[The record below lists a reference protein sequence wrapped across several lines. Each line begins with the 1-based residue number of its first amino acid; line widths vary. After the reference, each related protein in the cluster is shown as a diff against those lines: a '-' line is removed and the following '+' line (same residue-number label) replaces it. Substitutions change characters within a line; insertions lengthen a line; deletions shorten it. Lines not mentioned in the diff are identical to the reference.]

1 MWAAR
6 NTALEK
12 SFPVGVCILVWRY
25 RQQISKET
33 IVQGNKQDDRVDSE
47 GKHYLGDVIKAV
59 ITEGP

>member
-47 GKHYLGDVIKAV
+47 GKHYLGNVIKAV